1 MAWDDA
7 RMPTPDETKYY
18 FSGLFDRAAAT
29 YDAVDADFFS
39 TFGAGL
45 VDHAR
50 LSTGA
55 QVLDVGAGRGAV
67 LRPAAQ
73 AVGPAGH
80 VVGIDLSP
88 QMVAATTAEL
98 QTHGPH
104 NASIQQGDAEH
115 PPQRD
120 GGWDAITAGLL
131 VFFLPDAP
139 GALSRWRTSLKADG
153 AVALSTFADDDPR
166 WHPVFAAMRP
176 HLPEAIVPSQLPLT
190 GWHRTDDGVA
200 ETLASAG
207 FQSIESTTRAH
218 VTRFRDADHWIA
230 FSYSN
235 GMRAYWE
242 STTDQARPAML
253 ADVMAA
259 LDAITQPDGSLLMTT
274 GIRYTRATA

>member
-1 MAWDDA
+1 
-7 RMPTPDETKYY
+7 MPTPDETKKF
-18 FSGLFDRAAAT
+18 FSDLFDRTAAT

-50 LSTGA
+50 LSVGD

-73 AVGPAGH
+73 AVGPSGQ

-88 QMVAATTAEL
+88 QMVAATAAEL
-98 QTHGPH
+98 QANGPR

-115 PPQRD
+115 PPQLD

-139 GALSRWRTSLKADG
+139 GALRRWRTSLKTDG
-153 AVALSTFADDDPR
+153 ALALSTFADDDPL
-166 WHPVFAAMRP
+166 WHPVFAAMKP
-176 HLPEAIVPSQLPLT
+176 HLPEAIAPSQLPLT
-190 GWHRTDDGVA
+190 GWHRTDDGVVD
-200 ETLASAG
+200 TLASAG
-207 FQSIESTTRAH
+207 FRSITSATHMH
-218 VTRFRDADHWIA
+218 VTHFRDAEHWIA

-242 STTDQARPAML
+242 STSDEARPAML
-253 ADVMAA
+253 TDVMAA
-259 LDAITQPDGSLLMTT
+259 LDALTEPDGSLHMST